1 MVHMKKKFDTKNGK
15 KKLISL
21 LFILLLMAFVGIYSL
36 TSSTI
41 SIFKKWENGFNVNR
55 NYTEQYFQDILSNE
69 KM

>member
-41 SIFKKWENGFNVNR
+41 SIFKK
-55 NYTEQYFQDILSNE
+55 
-69 KM
+69 